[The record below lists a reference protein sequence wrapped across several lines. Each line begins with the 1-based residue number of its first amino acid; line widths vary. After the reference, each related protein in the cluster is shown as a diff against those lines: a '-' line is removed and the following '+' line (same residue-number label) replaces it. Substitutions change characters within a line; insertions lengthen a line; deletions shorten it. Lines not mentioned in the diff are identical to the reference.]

1 MWGKEEKVFREILQI
16 FSPYPAWVVGGAIRD
31 ILQGHVPKDIDLV
44 VQAPPDQLIKRGGV
58 PVDPRTGIPVFK
70 FQFKDFSVEVALPR
84 RERKIGPGYKGFAF
98 ETGPDISLLEDL
110 SRRDFTINA
119 MAIDS
124 HGNIVDPFGGQKDL
138 QEGILRVV
146 NPEAFKDDPL
156 RVIRAARFAA
166 KGFRVDGETLALMQE
181 VPAEEFR
188 ALPIERFTGELLKAL
203 REPHPEAFI
212 ETLGMVPEACRVFFP
227 ELIKAQEVPAGPQE
241 HHPEGSLFN
250 HIVQVV
256 AKCTTIEGRFAA
268 LMHDMGKILTPREQ
282 WPHHYGHD
290 SLGAPLVR
298 EICQRVKIPA
308 RLRDVAVLVCKE
320 HMRATSPL
328 RPGKLIDLAARVVRT
343 GAEQA
348 LVEVCPAD
356 KPGVSLERL
365 KRALEVV
372 KIPGRNL
379 GVSLNGTPEAIRQR
393 ILQRRIA
400 LLEQR

>member
-1 MWGKEEKVFREILQI
+1 M
-16 FSPYPAWVVGGAIRD
+16 
-31 ILQGHVPKDIDLV
+31 
-44 VQAPPDQLIKRGGV
+44 
-58 PVDPRTGIPVFK
+58 
-70 FQFKDFSVEVALPR
+70 
-84 RERKIGPGYKGFAF
+84 
-98 ETGPDISLLEDL
+98 
-110 SRRDFTINA
+110 A
-119 MAIDS
+119 MDS

-188 ALPIERFTGELLKAL
+188 ALPVERFTGELLKAL
-203 REPHPEAFI
+203 REPHPEAFLK
-212 ETLGMVPEACRVFFP
+212 TLGMVPEACEVFFP
-227 ELIKAQEVPAGPQE
+227 ELPKAQEVPAGPQE

-290 SLGAPLVR
+290 SLGGPLVK
-298 EICQRVKIPA
+298 EICQRLKVPA
-308 RLRDVAVLVCKE
+308 RLRDIAVLVCEE
-320 HMRATSPL
+320 HMRAASPL
-328 RPGKLIDLAARVVRT
+328 RPGKLIDLAARAVRT

-348 LVEVCPAD
+348 LVEVCRADRAGTEAIQRLEKALKIVSVPAR
-356 KPGVSLERL
+356 E
-365 KRALEVV
+365 
-372 KIPGRNL
+372 L
-379 GVSLNGTPEAIRQR
+379 GVSLQGDPQAIRQR
-393 ILQRRIA
+393 ILQKRVD
-400 LLEQR
+400 LLG